1 VSEDPAL
8 GDVLDVL
15 SDEYA
20 RSILA
25 ATSVKPMSAQ
35 QLADECDMSKP
46 TVYRRV
52 ERLREHDLLEERTE
66 IQEDGNHY
74 SVYAAT
80 LSEFSVELEDG
91 SFEADVDRRE
101 PEAFPGQ
108 GEADTADRFAKMWEN
123 L

>member
-1 VSEDPAL
+1 MSEDPAL

-20 RSILA
+20 RAILA
-25 ATSVKPMSAQ
+25 ATSVNPMSAQ
-35 QLADECDMSKP
+35 QLADECEMSKP

-52 ERLREHDLLEERTE
+52 ERLRDHDLIEERTE
-66 IQEDGNHY
+66 IQDDGNHY

-80 LSEFSVELEDG
+80 LAAFSVELEDG
-91 SFEADVDRRE
+91 SFEADVTRRE
-101 PEAFPGQ
+101 PESFPGER
-108 GEADTADRFAKMWEN
+108 EADPADRFARMWED

>member
-1 VSEDPAL
+1 MSEDPEPGA
-8 GDVLDVL
+8 VLDVL

-35 QLADECDMSKP
+35 QLADECGMSKP

-52 ERLREHDLLEERTE
+52 ERLQEHDLLGERTE
-66 IQEDGNHY
+66 IQDDGNHY
-74 SVYAAT
+74 SVYVAT
-80 LSEFSVELEDG
+80 LSEVSIELDDG
-91 SFEADVDRRE
+91 SFEADVQRRE
-101 PEAFPGQ
+101 PAAFPG
-108 GEADTADRFAKMWEN
+108 ERESDTADRFAKMWEN